1 VNGNHTDSEQLGEQM
16 EPLDAARTRLM
27 TADANLA
34 EIKEQ
39 ELRDQYLER
48 AKVESTAFEISRALR
63 DNS

>member
-1 VNGNHTDSEQLGEQM
+1 
-16 EPLDAARTRLM
+16 M